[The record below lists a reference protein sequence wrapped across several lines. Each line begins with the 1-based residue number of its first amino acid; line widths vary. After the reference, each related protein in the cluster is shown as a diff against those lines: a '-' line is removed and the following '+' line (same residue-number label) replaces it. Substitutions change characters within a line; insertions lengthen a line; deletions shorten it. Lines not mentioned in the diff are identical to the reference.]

1 MSFRPLLSAALTAL
15 AATTLVSCQ
24 ATDSTRIT
32 GLADLPLKT
41 TEAPDMSW
49 QKSPLR
55 ANAQYLLYGAN
66 TYRQKSS
73 RLGDYYYVDWYD
85 ADPTRPVK
93 LVMRYTQ
100 ARTASQL
107 FTRTIDYPAPRE
119 HARTHKAEFFFNGEE
134 RKLGGDILTWRME
147 LYVDGKMVDSR
158 QSYLWE

>member
-1 MSFRPLLSAALTAL
+1 MSFRLLLSAA
-15 AATTLVSCQ
+15 AATAVLTLASCSGN
-24 ATDSTRIT
+24 ATTRIT
-32 GLADLPLKT
+32 GLVDLPLKDIET
-41 TEAPDMSW
+41 PDSSW

-55 ANAQYLLYGAN
+55 ANSRYLLFGTN
-66 TYRQKSS
+66 TSKQKLA

-85 ADPTRPVK
+85 ADPTRPVQ

-100 ARTASQL
+100 ARTASKL
-107 FTRTIDYPAPRE
+107 YTRTIDYPAPRKK
-119 HARTHKAEFFFNGEE
+119 ARAYSAEFFFNGEE

>member
-1 MSFRPLLSAALTAL
+1 MSFRLLLSAA
-15 AATTLVSCQ
+15 AATLSMTLVSCQ
-24 ATDSTRIT
+24 GTDSTRIT
-32 GLADLPLKT
+32 GIVDLPLKT
-41 TEAPDMSW
+41 TEVPDMSW

-55 ANAQYLLYGAN
+55 ANAQYLLYGTN
-66 TYRQKSS
+66 TGKQKAA

-85 ADPTRPVK
+85 ADPTRPVQ

-100 ARTASQL
+100 ARTASKL
-107 FTRTIDYPAPRE
+107 YTRTIDYPAPRKK
-119 HARTHKAEFFFNGEE
+119 ARSHKAEFSFNGEE